1 VIEDATVVV
10 SEIGKAETELV
21 AGNIAKLQL

>member
-10 SEIGKAETELV
+10 SEIGKAEIELV
-21 AGNIAKLQL
+21 AGNIAESRL